1 MSTEYLILGF
11 TQLLKQMK
19 QIYFCCLLLSS
30 LFANAQTEIDGIMM
44 SEKQLCTGAV
54 YQYSAWNNY
63 WEGNFKRDN
72 QNLGTVSNNNI
83 SVNANYGLSDK
94 LNVIV
99 SLPYITTKASAG
111 TLKGQNG
118 LQDFSA
124 TVKYMPIEKTIGGAT
139 YSLYTIAGISI
150 PTTNYVADF
159 LPLSIGSQS
168 RTGTFRLMGDYQRG
182 HFFTTLSGAYLKRAK
197 ITIDRNAYFTTEM
210 VYSSEVVMPDVINVN
225 FRMGYR
231 SNRLIAEAIV
241 DNQVTQGGFDITKN
255 NMPFPSNTMNALR
268 IGMHTK
274 YTFPKKETLS
284 IVGGFNRVLDG
295 RNVGQTNAV
304 YAGLFY
310 IINFNKK

>member
-1 MSTEYLILGF
+1 
-11 TQLLKQMK
+11 MK
-19 QIYFCCLLLSS
+19 QIYFCCLLLGS

-44 SEKQLCTGAV
+44 SKNQLCTGAV

-63 WEGNFKRDN
+63 WEGSFKRDN

-99 SLPYITTKASAG
+99 SLPYVNSKASAG
-111 TLKGQNG
+111 TLKGQDG

-150 PTTNYVADF
+150 PATNYVADF

-210 VYSSEVVMPDVINVN
+210 IYSNEVVMPDVINLN

-255 NMPFPSNTMNALR
+255 NMPFPSNAMNAFKV
-268 IGMHTK
+268 GVHTK
-274 YTFPKKETLS
+274 YTFPKKEALS
-284 IVGGFNRVLDG
+284 LVGGFNRVLDG

>member
-1 MSTEYLILGF
+1 
-11 TQLLKQMK
+11 MK
-19 QIYFCCLLLSS
+19 QIYFCYLLLGT

-44 SEKQLCTGAV
+44 SKKQLCTGAV
-54 YQYSAWNNY
+54 YQYGSWNNY
-63 WEGNFKRDN
+63 WEGTFKRDN
-72 QNLGTVSNNNI
+72 QNLGTVTNHNI
-83 SVNANYGLSDK
+83 SVNANYGITDK

-139 YSLYTIAGISI
+139 YSLYTIAGFSI
-150 PTTNYVADF
+150 PTSNYVADY
-159 LPLSIGSQS
+159 LPLSIGLQS

-182 HFFTTLSGAYLKRAK
+182 NFFTTLSGAYMKRAK

-210 VYSSEVVMPDVINVN
+210 IHSNEVAMPDVINVN
-225 FRMGYR
+225 LRMGYR
-231 SNRLIAEAIV
+231 SSRLIAEAFV

-255 NMPFPSNTMNALR
+255 NMPFPSNAMNAVKVGL
-268 IGMHTK
+268 HTK
-274 YTFPKKETLS
+274 YTFPKKPELS
-284 IVGGFNRVLDG
+284 LVSGFNRVLNG

-304 YAGLFY
+304 YAGFFY